1 MNQPLILGIDS
12 AGNGASI
19 AVLRGG
25 DVAAMRTDPR
35 PHGQAEI
42 LMPMIADALTEAG
55 IEAAALA
62 AIGVA
67 TGPGSFTGLRIAIA
81 AARGLALA
89 TGSPAIGITRF
100 DAVAAQFPPERRF
113 GRALLVALDTRRG
126 DFFLQLFRDRA
137 DEPFLASG
145 DDAPRALPET
155 PILLAGDA
163 AHRLA
168 PYVAGRDI
176 RVADNPDRPLAAD
189 VARLAAVAYR
199 DGIATPPR
207 PLYLRAPDTTVPRR
221 EAAR

>member
-1 MNQPLILGIDS
+1 MSWPERGPSRGMNQPLILGIDS

-42 LMPMIADALTEAG
+42 LMPT
-55 IEAAALA
+55 
-62 AIGVA
+62 
-67 TGPGSFTGLRIAIA
+67 IA

-199 DGIATPPR
+199 DGVATPPR

>member
-1 MNQPLILGIDS
+1 MSSTTPWLSGVISSNVMAGAWTESRHES
-12 AGNGASI
+12 ASNFRYRQ
-19 AVLRGG
+19 RGQRRLDRG
-25 DVAAMRTDPR
+25 
-35 PHGQAEI
+35 
-42 LMPMIADALTEAG
+42 
-55 IEAAALA
+55 
-62 AIGVA
+62 
-67 TGPGSFTGLRIAIA
+67 
-81 AARGLALA
+81 AARRRRRRDAHRSSAARPGRNIDADDRRRA
-89 TGSPAIGITRF
+89 DRSRNRSGRARRHRRAIS
-100 DAVAAQFPPERRF
+100 PERRF

-199 DGIATPPR
+199 DGVATPPR